1 MKHCHMPT
9 ITGHPQAS
17 VSMPACLLL
26 GSCCM
31 PLMCSKRL
39 QLRR

>member
-9 ITGHPQAS
+9 NTGHPQAS

-26 GSCCM
+26 QSCCM
-31 PLMCSKRL
+31 PLIRSNCL
-39 QLRR
+39 QLQR